1 MRDAKPVRLTEAQ
14 KKIRAAL
21 ANDPAALAE
30 YDKELGVMAHLID
43 RVQEQREANR
53 ALQVELNRAGS
64 P

>member
-1 MRDAKPVRLTEAQ
+1 MRDAKPVKLTEAQ
-14 KKIRAAL
+14 QKIRAAL

-30 YDKELGVMAHLID
+30 YDKELGVLAHLVD

-53 ALQVELNRAGS
+53 ALQAELNRAGS